1 MSALE
6 PCPVSGHDPGPAPNA
21 RHWTDGLS
29 IAGRTTAVL
38 AFAPCTPPFEQ
49 VANSVFLLG
58 SFVIAPA
65 GYAFAAMLA
74 CTAIALS
81 VTSAV
86 VCASTRIVV
95 AENRRRHAARWIA
108 NGLMACILAAAL
120 TISGLQC
127 LLDAPYVADPPS
139 PTGDRIV
146 VVERNVLLSGNGAV
160 YLVPNGF
167 GPGIEI
173 ARYGADDGYSPMDN
187 NTYTLEWH
195 GRVPVFKALGTPADP
210 VVMYPPG

>member
-6 PCPVSGHDPGPAPNA
+6 PCSVSGHDPGPAPNA

-81 VTSAV
+81 VASAV

-127 LLDAPYVADPPS
+127 LLDAPYE
-139 PTGDRIV
+139 PTLRA
-146 VVERNVLLSGNGAV
+146 RRA
-160 YLVPNGF
+160 
-167 GPGIEI
+167 I
-173 ARYGADDGYSPMDN
+173 AS
-187 NTYTLEWH
+187 
-195 GRVPVFKALGTPADP
+195 
-210 VVMYPPG
+210 